1 MKSNLKQWLGTST
14 QLLAAVSDSPA
25 LECQVLVSHV
35 LKRSRAW
42 IIAHPEYVLHPEQE
56 ILLNNYVHQRTDGV
70 ALPYILGHW
79 EFYGMDFIVSPA
91 VLIPRPETEMIID
104 ETLDWF
110 LEKKSMLLTV
120 PFQVADIGT
129 GSGCI
134 AITLAKYLPDIKILA
149 IDRSFQALK
158 IARINAIRHHVQHQ
172 VHFTAGDLFTSLSD
186 KFSIICA
193 NLPYIPS
200 ANLDT
205 LAVSR
210 SEPRLALDGGPDGLT
225 LIRSMLCAV
234 PPYFPSPG
242 LILIET
248 QFDQAETVADLAKRI
263 FSQAEVRVLTDL
275 AGNPRLV
282 RIERRE

>member
-1 MKSNLKQWLGTST
+1 MKSNLKQWLGSST
-14 QLLAAVSDSPA
+14 QLLATVSDTPA

-42 IIAHPEYVLHPEQE
+42 ILAHPEYVLHPEQE
-56 ILLNNYVHQRTDGV
+56 ILLNSYVHQRSEGF

-79 EFYGMDFIVSPA
+79 EFYGTDFIVSPA

-104 ETLDWF
+104 EALDWF
-110 LEKKSMLLTV
+110 LKNKSRLLSQ
-120 PFQVADIGT
+120 PFQVVDIGT

-134 AITLAKYLPDIKILA
+134 AITLAKYLSDIKILA

-172 VHFTAGDLFTSLSD
+172 VHFTAGDLLTSIRG
-186 KFSIICA
+186 KFSMICA

-200 ANLDT
+200 ANLDN

-210 SEPRLALDGGPDGLT
+210 SEPRLALDGGPDGLA
-225 LIRSMLCAV
+225 LIRTMLYAS
-234 PPYFPSPG
+234 PATLLPPG
-242 LILIET
+242 LVLIET
-248 QFDQAETVADLAKRI
+248 QFDQAETVADLAAQI
-263 FSQAEVRVLTDL
+263 YPQAEVRVLTDL